1 MVISRIVELSVYT
14 RYRRN
19 DNRRMLNDLQFDEAI
34 DSSQIVISIFPIE
47 LLEFCFQC
55 AVN

>member
-34 DSSQIVISIFPIE
+34 DSSQIVISTFPIE
-47 LLEFCFQC
+47 LLAFCFEC
-55 AVN
+55 VVN